1 MAWNDDDNDD
11 DFDFD
16 PDNMSPEE
24 KEELDKEMKE
34 RHKRIYQHPLF
45 KKAKAVDEMVAALIE
60 SLPEQAGEM
69 YGSILRESSMMLAPK
84 LAGALGTDSWLLS
97 MQNAAIIRYH
107 AEYLKTATSGL
118 KMFDDV
124 DVNYTQLLRR
134 EMTEFQTLFKEW
146 VRSLDKLDDEG
157 YEDEWG
163 LFIKK

>member
-1 MAWNDDDNDD
+1 MAWNDDDD
-11 DFDFD
+11 DFNFD

-84 LAGALGTDSWLLS
+84 LAGALGTDSWLLN

-107 AEYLKTATSGL
+107 AEYLKTSTSGL

-124 DVNYTQLLRR
+124 DVNYTQLLRK
-134 EMTEFQTLFKEW
+134 EMTEFQVLFKEW

>member
-11 DFDFD
+11 DFNFD

-107 AEYLKTATSGL
+107 AEYLKTSTSGL

-124 DVNYTQLLRR
+124 DVNYTQLLRK
-134 EMTEFQTLFKEW
+134 EMTEFQVLFKEW

>member
-1 MAWNDDDNDD
+1 MAWNDDDD
-11 DFDFD
+11 DFNFD

-24 KEELDKEMKE
+24 KEELDREMKE

-107 AEYLKTATSGL
+107 AEYLKTSTSGL

-124 DVNYTQLLRR
+124 DVNYTQLLRK
-134 EMTEFQTLFKEW
+134 EMTEFQVLFKEW